1 MQFILAINVNLD
13 ENKNEKYLYHPFLMA
28 SQNR

>member
-1 MQFILAINVNLD
+1 MLAINVDLD
-13 ENKNEKYLYHPFLMA
+13 ENEDEKYLYHPFIMT